1 MRMHYSAFD
10 PIMQLPSPAAITPA
24 RRPRTREQRRTLL
37 LRALGG
43 TLRACRSEA
52 GLTLRALAERAHVS
66 ERFLVQLETGEA
78 NISIARLADVA
89 DALGTTA
96 ATLLATAQ
104 TKASPRKV
112 AVIALLGVRGAGKSS
127 IGELL
132 ARRLK
137 VPLVEL
143 DALVAREAGMSLTTI
158 FEMHGEAYFRRLER
172 QALRRILD
180 LGTPCVL
187 ATGGSLVTDAETY
200 ALLRRR
206 AVTVWL
212 RAEARDHWARVVAQG
227 DVRPMKDR
235 ANAMSELK
243 ALLRTR
249 KALYAMAEHEVE
261 TSGVSVEE
269 ATRRVLEAM
278 KGTS

>member
-1 MRMHYSAFD
+1 
-10 PIMQLPSPAAITPA
+10 
-24 RRPRTREQRRTLL
+24 
-37 LRALGG
+37 
-43 TLRACRSEA
+43 
-52 GLTLRALAERAHVS
+52 
-66 ERFLVQLETGEA
+66 
-78 NISIARLADVA
+78 
-89 DALGTTA
+89 
-96 ATLLATAQ
+96 
-104 TKASPRKV
+104 
-112 AVIALLGVRGAGKSS
+112 
-127 IGELL
+127 
-132 ARRLK
+132 
-137 VPLVEL
+137 
-143 DALVAREAGMSLTTI
+143 MSLTTI